1 MHLAIT
7 HAAGRWCFYTGCAPS
22 SSHCNAL
29 QHTATFHWMIQTC
42 NALQHTA
49 TTHYNT
55 QRGGGAVIPGVQLL
69 HHTATHCNTLQHTAT
84 HCNTLQHT
92 ARWWCYCTGSAAAL
106 SLPLRSS
113 TQRAFRVSSSTLP
126 PTSSLILAPRSFSL
140 HRSVLQRGAV
150 YCSVLQ
156 CVAVCC
162 SVLQCP
168 TYIIPDSN
176 HKIILNLR
184 VCVATRCLSASPS
197 GTAWYLCREQ

>member
-7 HAAGRWCFYTGCAPS
+7 HAAGRWCFYTGCAAS

-84 HCNTLQHT
+84 HSEVVVLLYRERSCLIFAIEIVDTKGFSRVVLNPAAYVIPDTCPKIFLIAQVCVA
-92 ARWWCYCTGSAAAL
+92 AR
-106 SLPLRSS
+106 R
-113 TQRAFRVSSSTLP
+113 
-126 PTSSLILAPRSFSL
+126 
-140 HRSVLQRGAV
+140 
-150 YCSVLQ
+150 SVLQ

-162 SVLQCP
+162 SVLQC
-168 TYIIPDSN
+168 
-176 HKIILNLR
+176 
-184 VCVATRCLSASPS
+184 VAVPHLHHP
-197 GTAWYLCREQ
+197 

>member
-1 MHLAIT
+1 VLLYRVCSFFIT
-7 HAAGRWCFYTGCAPS
+7 LQRVATYCNIPLDDTDMQRVATYCNNPLQHAARWWGCYTGSAAS
-22 SSHCNAL
+22 SS
-29 QHTATFHWMIQTC
+29 
-42 NALQHTA
+42 
-49 TTHYNT
+49 
-55 QRGGGAVIPGVQLL
+55 
-69 HHTATHCNTLQHTAT
+69 HCNTLQHTAT